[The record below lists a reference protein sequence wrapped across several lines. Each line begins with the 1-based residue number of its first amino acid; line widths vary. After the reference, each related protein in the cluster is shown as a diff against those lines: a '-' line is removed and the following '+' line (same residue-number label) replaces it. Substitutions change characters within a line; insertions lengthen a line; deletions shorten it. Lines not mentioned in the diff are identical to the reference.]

1 VEAKRFTGR
10 NELIDSPLMEQK
22 TIDPEMLRIWL
33 EEGKPVFIL
42 DIRPEDQREEWKI
55 PGSNHLD
62 AYQRLNAGDASVLNE
77 IKIPNNMPVVTVC
90 AAGRTSQLAANELA
104 KKGIEVYSLE
114 GGMKGW
120 SLSWNTAELRDGDL
134 KIIQVRRTGK
144 GCLSYILGS
153 GKEAIVIDA
162 SLDSK
167 IYAKIASENDWTIKY
182 VLDTHIHADHLSRSL
197 DLSQK
202 ANARLYMPEQD
213 KLRFAYN
220 PIKDGDELNFDS
232 SFLKAIHTPGHTLD
246 STTYFINGKFLLT
259 GDTLFTDGVGRPDLK
274 ASDEE
279 TKVRASMLYDSLLK
293 LSNFDPETMV
303 FSGHISKPVPFDH
316 QIISAS
322 IKDIKE
328 KVSSLSLPREEFINT
343 IISRIPPTPPN
354 YLKVAELNLSGDIKD
369 IDVKEIEAGAN
380 RCAIS

>member
-1 VEAKRFTGR
+1 
-10 NELIDSPLMEQK
+10 MEK
-22 TIDPEMLRIWL
+22 TMIDPEILRIWL

-42 DIRPEDQREEWKI
+42 DIRPKDQREEWQI
-55 PGSNHLD
+55 PGSNYLD
-62 AYQRLNAGDASVLNE
+62 AYQRLNAGDTSVLNE
-77 IKIPNNMPVVTVC
+77 INIPEEMPVVTVC
-90 AAGRTSQLAANELA
+90 AAGRTSQLAAQELA
-104 KKGIEVYSLE
+104 KKGFEVYSLE

-120 SLSWNTAELRDGDL
+120 SLSWNTAELIDGNL

-167 IYAKIASENDWTIKY
+167 IYLKIASENGWTIKY

-197 DLSQK
+197 DLSEIAGAK
-202 ANARLYMPEQD
+202 LYMPEQD
-213 KLRFAYN
+213 KLKFKFN
-220 PIKDGDELNFDS
+220 PVKDGDELIFGS
-232 SFLKAIHTPGHTLD
+232 SKLKAIHTPGHTLD
-246 STTYFINGKFLLT
+246 STTYFINGKFILT

-279 TKVRASMLYDSLLK
+279 TKVRASLLYNSLMK
-293 LSNFDPETMV
+293 LINFDPKTVV
-303 FSGHISKPVPFDH
+303 FPGHISKPVPFDH

-328 KVSSLSLPREEFINT
+328 KVSSLSLSREEFINT

-354 YLKVAELNLSGDIKD
+354 YLKVAELNLSGEIKD
-369 IDVKEIEAGAN
+369 LDVKEIEAGAN